1 MLLREAGTEVKHRH
15 LHGREKANPS
25 QGGQR
30 HTVHG
35 QRYCRILLWRHR
47 LCGHAQSAQVSTE
60 VGRPGGARGAA
71 VADFIMPESAGLPE
85 SKIADKPEKAFVET
99 PGKS

>member
-1 MLLREAGTEVKHRH
+1 MPLREAGTEVKHRH
-15 LHGREKANPS
+15 LHGREKTNPS

-30 HTVHG
+30 HTVSG
-35 QRYCRILLWRHR
+35 IAASCCGGIDCVVMLSPLKFRPR
-47 LCGHAQSAQVSTE
+47 LGDREA
-60 VGRPGGARGAA
+60 PGVRQWLTSLC
-71 VADFIMPESAGLPE
+71 PESAGLPE